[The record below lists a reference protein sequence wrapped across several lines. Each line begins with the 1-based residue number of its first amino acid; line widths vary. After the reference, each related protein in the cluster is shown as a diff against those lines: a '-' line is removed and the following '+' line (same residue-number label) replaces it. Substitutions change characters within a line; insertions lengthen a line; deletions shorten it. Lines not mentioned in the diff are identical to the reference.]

1 MRRHLSVSAFEVQ
14 SPGGPFVEAGAGR
27 RMLPFVTVAL
37 GAIAILAVTDLE
49 DLAVFLFALVCAASL
64 FTAAILIPWRR
75 LPVAAQDVP
84 VLAFFVVIAQL
95 RDAGGG
101 GASGVGPM
109 VLLPVCWIAMYGR
122 RSALVA
128 ALVATGAVF
137 VVPWALIGGSG
148 YPASEPRRGA
158 VLMLVAGLVGLAVQ
172 SLVRTLEDQRVVA
185 ALAARQVARSAE
197 QLAAVAHVR
206 HTMLVKEDPREALC
220 QGAMD
225 LTGAQMGMLLEPAQG
240 GGIRVTASVG
250 ADLLHV
256 TVPMDP
262 ARSAAVE
269 CLLTGRRLF
278 IPDAG
283 IDRRIPVPL
292 REQTNAAS
300 LLYEPVVRR
309 GQVVAVLLV
318 GWAATVELG
327 DDTAAAISLMAM
339 EASVALEQAELL
351 RSVHDLA
358 RTDQLTGGPNR
369 RAFDEMLPEVLND
382 ASSTSPVC
390 VALLDLDHFKKYNDA
405 HGHPGGDRLL
415 QQATKAW
422 TRQLKGT
429 DVLARYGGE
438 EFVVVLRNCL
448 IENAVVVLDKLRD
461 ATPYDQ
467 TVSIGIAQWDGNES
481 QQALIQRADEA
492 LYRAKS
498 AGRNRLYCAA

>member
-1 MRRHLSVSAFEVQ
+1 
-14 SPGGPFVEAGAGR
+14 
-27 RMLPFVTVAL
+27 
-37 GAIAILAVTDLE
+37 
-49 DLAVFLFALVCAASL
+49 
-64 FTAAILIPWRR
+64 
-75 LPVAAQDVP
+75 
-84 VLAFFVVIAQL
+84 
-95 RDAGGG
+95 
-101 GASGVGPM
+101 
-109 VLLPVCWIAMYGR
+109 
-122 RSALVA
+122 
-128 ALVATGAVF
+128 
-137 VVPWALIGGSG
+137 
-148 YPASEPRRGA
+148 
-158 VLMLVAGLVGLAVQ
+158 
-172 SLVRTLEDQRVVA
+172 
-185 ALAARQVARSAE
+185 
-197 QLAAVAHVR
+197 
-206 HTMLVKEDPREALC
+206 
-220 QGAMD
+220 
-225 LTGAQMGMLLEPAQG
+225 
-240 GGIRVTASVG
+240 
-250 ADLLHV
+250 
-256 TVPMDP
+256 
-262 ARSAAVE
+262 
-269 CLLTGRRLF
+269 
-278 IPDAG
+278 
-283 IDRRIPVPL
+283 
-292 REQTNAAS
+292 
-300 LLYEPVVRR
+300 
-309 GQVVAVLLV
+309 VVAVLLV